1 MNDPFEYPQRVP
13 LKVVGDNRRA
23 LREALDT
30 VLARHLSPGTAV
42 EITSR
47 ESTAGRYV
55 AFTATFIAASR
66 EQLVAMYTELRR
78 CDAVRFLL

>member
-1 MNDPFEYPQRVP
+1 MNDLHDYPRLVP
-13 LKVVGDNRRA
+13 LKVVGDNRRE

-30 VLARHLSPGTAV
+30 TLIRHLPSGTAV

-47 ESTAGRYV
+47 ESARGRYV
-55 AFTATFIAASR
+55 AFTATFLAASR
-66 EQLVAMYTELRR
+66 EQLIAMYSELHR